1 VTKYTEDHEWILV
14 EDGVGTIGVTD
25 HAQGEL
31 GDIVYCELPEEGAE
45 FAQGDVFGN
54 IESVK
59 ATSDLLCPAS
69 GSVVE
74 ANAELTETPE
84 NINQD
89 PYGKGWLIKLKLS
102 NEGELD
108 GLMDEAAY
116 EAFLKEAEH

>member
-1 VTKYTEDHEWILV
+1 M
-14 EDGVGTIGVTD
+14 
-25 HAQGEL
+25 
-31 GDIVYCELPEEGAE
+31 
-45 FAQGDVFGN
+45 FGN

-89 PYGKGWLIKLKLS
+89 PYGKGK
-102 NEGELD
+102 
-108 GLMDEAAY
+108 
-116 EAFLKEAEH
+116 